1 MFGRKG
7 LKPAVSASPVGER
20 EESDQLAAK
29 IKAESANCHPLV
41 FAAKMIG
48 FLSPRSDPGT
58 PKHITVEDID
68 HPTICE
74 SPHGEAIAEGL
85 SFSFVGQ
92 RGENGLIYMFENF
105 AVIWP
110 NGEKNPRVRIPVEF
124 IEKYVNHY
132 SDAVQ
137 AVKRK
142 IRPTI
147 HRDEEQARR
156 IRENLSEF
164 LG

>member
-7 LKPAVSASPVGER
+7 SKPATSASPVEESR

-41 FAAKMIG
+41 LAAKMIG
-48 FLSPRSDPGT
+48 FLSPRSQPGT
-58 PKHITVEDID
+58 PRHITVEDID
-68 HPTICE
+68 HPAICE
-74 SPHGEAIAEGL
+74 ARHGEALTEGL

-92 RGENGLIYMFENF
+92 RGEHGLIYMFENF
-105 AVIWP
+105 AAIWP
-110 NGEKNPRVRIPVEF
+110 SGEKDPRVRIPVVS

-137 AVKRK
+137 AVIRK
-142 IRPTI
+142 IRPAAYQ
-147 HRDEEQARR
+147 EQACR
-156 IRENLSEF
+156 IREKLSDF
-164 LG
+164 IG